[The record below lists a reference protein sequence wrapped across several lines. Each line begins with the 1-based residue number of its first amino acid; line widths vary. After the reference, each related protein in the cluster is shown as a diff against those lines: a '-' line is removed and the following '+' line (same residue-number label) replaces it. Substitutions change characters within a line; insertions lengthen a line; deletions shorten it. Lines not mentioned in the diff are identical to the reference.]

1 MSESLFF
8 IVWDIDLEVE
18 LFIHMVILCLIFF
31 FFKKPSSWCFYFMT
45 TKNYPPE

>member
-31 FFKKPSSWCFYFMT
+31 F
-45 TKNYPPE
+45 